1 MMKLPTFVVWS
12 FAMTYLAL
20 GAEAGSA
27 AANAPNARIDHL
39 ILGVADLDRAIEDLE
54 KLTGVRPVY
63 GGKHP
68 TGTHNALVSLGDRV
82 YLELIAV
89 QPGATPPPLFAA
101 LSGLEKTAPIGWAVS
116 ADDGPALRHSLE
128 SAGFKLTELR
138 PGSRTTSS
146 GTTLQWQTFGLA
158 PNVRDAPFFI
168 LWGAE
173 TPHPSVTSPAG
184 CTLERLALA
193 GPQIEDLKRLRDALG
208 LSVEVAQGAKAGLTF
223 TLKCP
228 KGVVTFEPG

>member
-1 MMKLPTFVVWS
+1 M
-12 FAMTYLAL
+12 AYLAL

-27 AANAPNARIDHL
+27 AANAPNARVDHL
-39 ILGVADLDRAIEDLE
+39 ILGVADLDRAIEEFE
-54 KLTGVRPVY
+54 KRTGVRPVY

-68 TGTHNALVSLGDRV
+68 TGTHNALASLGDRV

-89 QPGATPPPLFAA
+89 QPGATAPSQFAV
-101 LSGLEKTAPIGWAVS
+101 LSGLEKTTPIGWAVS
-116 ADDGPALRHSLE
+116 ADDGPALRRSLE
-128 SAGFKLTELR
+128 SAGFKLTGLW

-173 TPHPSVTSPAG
+173 TPHPSTTSPAG
-184 CTLERLALA
+184 CTLERLAIA
-193 GPQIEDLKRLRDALG
+193 GPQIKDLQRLREALG
-208 LSVEVAQGAKAGLTF
+208 LSVEVSKGATAGLTF

-228 KGVVTFEPG
+228 KGVVSFEPG